1 MLQEEANPIFHG
13 IVMKGKTCLIT
24 GATSGIG
31 KETALA
37 LANQGA
43 TVVFTARDEGRGKA
57 TKKELVD
64 RSGNKDIDYIFC
76 DLSSLQSVKECS
88 EAFRSGHKRLDV
100 LINNAGTWEKQR
112 KLSKDGIELTF
123 AVNHLAHFLL
133 TNRLLDLLKASA
145 PSRVI
150 SVSSGL
156 HGGTIDFDDIG
167 FEKQFRGM
175 WAYRQSKLA
184 DMLFIRELSRRLE
197 GTSVTANCLMPGW
210 INTGLSRNSSAVSK
224 AFFKLFA
231 SKPEKGAR
239 TSIYLAS
246 SPDVEK
252 VSGECF
258 SKSRVVETS
267 KESNDPELA
276 KRLWEVS
283 VGYVQK
289 WF

>member
-1 MLQEEANPIFHG
+1 
-13 IVMKGKTCLIT
+13 
-24 GATSGIG
+24 
-31 KETALA
+31 
-37 LANQGA
+37 
-43 TVVFTARDEGRGKA
+43 
-57 TKKELVD
+57 
-64 RSGNKDIDYIFC
+64 
-76 DLSSLQSVKECS
+76 
-88 EAFRSGHKRLDV
+88 
-100 LINNAGTWEKQR
+100 
-112 KLSKDGIELTF
+112 
-123 AVNHLAHFLL
+123 
-133 TNRLLDLLKASA
+133 
-145 PSRVI
+145 
-150 SVSSGL
+150 
-156 HGGTIDFDDIG
+156 
-167 FEKQFRGM
+167 
-175 WAYRQSKLA
+175 
-184 DMLFIRELSRRLE
+184 
-197 GTSVTANCLMPGW
+197 MPGW

>member
-1 MLQEEANPIFHG
+1 
-13 IVMKGKTCLIT
+13 MKGKTCLIT

-37 LANQGA
+37 LTKLGA
-43 TVVFTARDEGRGKA
+43 TVVFTARDEVKGKA
-57 TKKELVD
+57 AKKELVD
-64 RSGNKDIDYIFC
+64 RSGNSDIDYVFC

-100 LINNAGTWEKQR
+100 LINNAGTWEKER
-112 KLSKDGIELTF
+112 SLSKDGIELTF

-145 PSRVI
+145 PSRVV
-150 SVSSGL
+150 SVTSDL
-156 HGGTIDFDDIG
+156 QGGTIDFDDIG
-167 FEKQFRGM
+167 FERRFRGM

-184 DMLFIRELSRRLE
+184 NILFVKELARRLE
-197 GTSVTANCLMPGW
+197 GTAVTANCLMPGMV
-210 INTGLSRNSSAVSK
+210 NTRLSRSSGAMSK
-224 AFFKLFA
+224 AIFKLLA

-246 SPDVEK
+246 SPDLEK
-252 VSGECF
+252 ISGKCF
-258 SKSRVVETS
+258 SKSRIHETS

-289 WF
+289 WL